1 MSKVEVIRRYY
12 DIWITANRAGI
23 EDLLA
28 EDIIY
33 TESYGP
39 QHHGMAEIIRWFDD
53 WTQKARVIRWDIT
66 SCIEQ
71 GNTCVVEWF
80 FRFEFDGK
88 ECVSDGVSIAEFN
101 QNGKIANMREF
112 QSTHDHYSPYKD

>member
-1 MSKVEVIRRYY
+1 MKLS
-12 DIWITANRAGI
+12 
-23 EDLLA
+23 

-39 QHHGMAEIIRWFDD
+39 Q
-53 WTQKARVIRWDIT
+53 
-66 SCIEQ
+66 Q
-71 GNTCVVEWF
+71 GDTCVVEWF

-101 QNGKIANMREF
+101 QNGKIVNMREF

>member
-12 DIWITANRAGI
+12 DI
-23 EDLLA
+23 
-28 EDIIY
+28 
-33 TESYGP
+33 
-39 QHHGMAEIIRWFDD
+39 
-53 WTQKARVIRWDIT
+53 
-66 SCIEQ
+66 
-71 GNTCVVEWF
+71 